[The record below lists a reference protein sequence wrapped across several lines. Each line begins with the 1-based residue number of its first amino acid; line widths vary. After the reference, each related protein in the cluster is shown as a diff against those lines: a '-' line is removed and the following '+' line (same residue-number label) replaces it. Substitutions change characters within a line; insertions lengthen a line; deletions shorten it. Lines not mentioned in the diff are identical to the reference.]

1 MRDILFRGMAVEEKA
16 GFKICEWVYGSLI
29 RKTTGAVYISNVGTD
44 EEIEVNPAT
53 VGQYTGL
60 KDRSGH
66 MIYEGDIVKD
76 EIADAMKFGEVH
88 WDLGDARFYLD
99 FGGFGWPVEY
109 VRYHELIGNRWN
121 NPELLGRLKGSN
133 KHGNR

>member
-60 KDRSGH
+60 KDRGGH
-66 MIYEGDIVKD
+66 RIYEGDIIQDPNGTVASVIWDEEVAFFCTD
-76 EIADAMKFGEVH
+76 EILPSFG
-88 WDLGDARFYLD
+88 DLLSDCDL
-99 FGGFGWPVEY
+99 V
-109 VRYHELIGNRWN
+109 GNKWE
-121 NPELLGRLKGSN
+121 NPELLGAIEGEQ
-133 KHGNR
+133 